1 MTDIN
6 HDNTVYPSSSFSG
19 SPYLYGQVYT
29 PSPDTRLTQIK
40 DLAVPQLVRRTNGRY
55 TIRFRFKGAT
65 SPFLSVSTRSTDR
78 RTATMRQR
86 ELAAT
91 AKAFMLDRQEVS
103 LQELT
108 THLKS
113 MAEQF
118 LTDETNDYWN
128 GLEVATLVDEKS
140 NLKELAATQAL
151 SLDQQKGIRLALEV
165 LTAAQ
170 QRVDTGD
177 TSGLIKLT
185 DGGGD
190 DNNHTDES
198 TIGDST
204 AILNNEQGDR
214 PAVFTQVTAPCSHSE
229 RPAVES
235 QPEVIHFRPL
245 ESSRLDVN
253 LTSRRFK
260 SLILQPS
267 VVFQELVTSLLAEK
281 VQILKS
287 SSYKDLSSSLNTVSR
302 FLPED
307 MDLMSRSGWLA
318 VRDAMLASEVRPST
332 INKLLTKAKMCLDY
346 GLMNGQLEGR
356 NPIERMKLTKD
367 IDSKR
372 RAFTDEELERLL
384 VRVEAEYQFTR
395 HTAHTTSEARRWA
408 SLVSVIT
415 GARAAEVCHLTKRDI
430 VTLDNGLVCID
441 INEDGEGKSVK
452 NKHSVRLV
460 PLTDGAY
467 GFDLASFL
475 EWVYM
480 QPEDEGPLFGMT
492 PSAYS
497 SWFNSR
503 VITEALPDAEN
514 VSLHSLRHWLA
525 TRMKERGVN
534 LVDAQGILG
543 HSSQSI
549 TYDLYGKGHAV
560 GRLAEVLKTAL
571 L

>member
-6 HDNTVYPSSSFSG
+6 HDNTVCPSSSFSG
-19 SPYLYGQVYT
+19 SPYLYQQVCT
-29 PSPDTRLTQIK
+29 SSPDTRLTQIK
-40 DLAVPQLVRRTNGRY
+40 DLAVPQLVRRANGRY
-55 TIRFRFKGAT
+55 TIRFRLKGQT
-65 SPFLSVSTRSTDR
+65 IPFLSVSTRSTDR
-78 RTATMRQR
+78 RVATMRQR

-91 AKAFMLDRQEVS
+91 AKSFMLDRPDVS

-108 THLKS
+108 DHLRS

-118 LTDETNDYWN
+118 LTDASDDYWN

-177 TSGLIKLT
+177 ASGLIKLI
-185 DGGGD
+185 D
-190 DNNHTDES
+190 DNNHTDYS

-204 AILNNEQGDR
+204 SILKNEQGVS
-214 PAVFTQVTAPCSHSE
+214 PEVFTQE
-229 RPAVES
+229 R
-235 QPEVIHFRPL
+235 QPEVAICSF
-245 ESSRLDVN
+245 SS
-253 LTSRRFK
+253 
-260 SLILQPS
+260 
-267 VVFQELVTSLLAEK
+267 LVSSLLAEK
-281 VQILKS
+281 VQTLKS

-307 MDLMSRSGWLA
+307 MDLMSRSEWLA
-318 VRDAMLASEVRPST
+318 VRDSMLAAEVRPST

-408 SLVSVIT
+408 SLVSVVT
-415 GARAAEVCHLTKRDI
+415 GARSAEVCHLTKRDI

-441 INEDGEGKSVK
+441 INEDGDGKSVK

-467 GFDLASFL
+467 GFDLTSFL
-475 EWVYM
+475 SWVDA
-480 QPEDEGPLFGMT
+480 QPDDGPLFGMT

-497 SWFNSR
+497 NWFNSR
-503 VITEALPDAEN
+503 VLTEALGDADN

-560 GRLAEVLKTAL
+560 QRLADAL
-571 L
+571 AVTFG

>member
-19 SPYLYGQVYT
+19 SPYLYQQVYT
-29 PSPDTRLTQIK
+29 PSPDTRLTQINLLGVAK
-40 DLAVPQLVRRTNGRY
+40 PQLVRRANGRY
-55 TIRFRFKGAT
+55 TIRFRLKGQT
-65 SPFLSVSTRSTDR
+65 IPFLSVSTRSTDR
-78 RTATMRQR
+78 RVATMRQR

-91 AKAFMLDRQEVS
+91 AKSFMLDRPDVS

-108 THLKS
+108 DHLRS

-118 LTDETNDYWN
+118 LTDASDDYWN

-177 TSGLIKLT
+177 ASGLIDIVMNNPT
-185 DGGGD
+185 DY
-190 DNNHTDES
+190 S
-198 TIGDST
+198 TICDSM
-204 AILNNEQGDR
+204 AILSNEQGVS
-214 PAVFTQVTAPCSHSE
+214 PEVFTQE
-229 RPAVES
+229 R
-235 QPEVIHFRPL
+235 QPEVAICSF
-245 ESSRLDVN
+245 S
-253 LTSRRFK
+253 
-260 SLILQPS
+260 
-267 VVFQELVTSLLAEK
+267 ELVSSLLAEK
-281 VQILKS
+281 VQTLKS

-307 MDLMSRSGWLA
+307 MDLMSRSEWLA

-384 VRVEAEYQFTR
+384 VRVESEYQFTR

-408 SLVSVIT
+408 SLVSVVT
-415 GARAAEVCHLTKRDI
+415 GARSAEVCHLTKRDI

-441 INEDGEGKSVK
+441 INEDGDGKSVK

-475 EWVYM
+475 SWVDT
-480 QPEDEGPLFGMT
+480 QPDEGPLFGMT

-503 VITEALPDAEN
+503 VMTEALGDAEN

>member
-6 HDNTVYPSSSFSG
+6 HDNTVCPSSSFSG
-19 SPYLYGQVYT
+19 SPYLYQQVYT
-29 PSPDTRLTQIK
+29 SSPDTRLTQINLLSVAK
-40 DLAVPQLVRRTNGRY
+40 PQLVRRANGRY
-55 TIRFRFKGAT
+55 TIRFRLKGQT
-65 SPFLSVSTRSTDR
+65 TPFLSVSTRSTDR
-78 RTATMRQR
+78 RVATMRQR

-91 AKAFMLDRQEVS
+91 AKAFMLDRPEVS

-108 THLKS
+108 EHLRS

-118 LTDETNDYWN
+118 LTDASDDYWN

-151 SLDQQKGIRLALEV
+151 SLEQQKGIRLALEV

-177 TSGLIKLT
+177 TSGLIKLI
-185 DGGGD
+185 D
-190 DNNHTDES
+190 DNNHTDYS
-198 TIGDST
+198 TIGNST
-204 AILNNEQGDR
+204 SILKNEQGDR
-214 PAVFTQVTAPCSHSE
+214 PAVFTQE
-229 RPAVES
+229 R
-235 QPEVIHFRPL
+235 
-245 ESSRLDVN
+245 
-253 LTSRRFK
+253 
-260 SLILQPS
+260 QPS
-267 VVFQELVTSLLAEK
+267 VVFSSLVSSLLAEK
-281 VQILKS
+281 VQTLKS

-302 FLPED
+302 FMTNG

-318 VRDAMLASEVRPST
+318 VRDAMLAAEVRPST

-384 VRVEAEYQFTR
+384 VRVESEYQFTR

-408 SLVSVIT
+408 SLVSVVT
-415 GARAAEVCHLTKRDI
+415 GARSAEVCHLTKRDI
-430 VTLDNGLVCID
+430 VTLDNGLICID
-441 INEDGEGKSVK
+441 INEDGDGKSVK

-460 PLTDGAY
+460 PLTDGAC
-467 GFDLASFL
+467 GLGLKSFL
-475 EWVYM
+475 EWVDM
-480 QPEDEGPLFGMT
+480 QPDEGPLFGMT

-497 SWFNSR
+497 NWFNSR
-503 VITEALPDAEN
+503 VLTEALGDATD

-560 GRLAEVLKTAL
+560 GRLADVLKTAL

>member
-19 SPYLYGQVYT
+19 SPYLYKQVYT
-29 PSPDTRLTQIK
+29 SSPDTRLTQINLLSVAK
-40 DLAVPQLVRRTNGRY
+40 PQLVRRANGRY
-55 TIRFRFKGAT
+55 TIRFRLKGQT
-65 SPFLSVSTRSTDR
+65 TPFLSVSTRSTDR
-78 RTATMRQR
+78 RVATMRQR

-91 AKAFMLDRQEVS
+91 AKAFMLDRPEVS

-108 THLKS
+108 EHLRS

-118 LTDETNDYWN
+118 LTDASDDYWN
-128 GLEVATLVDEKS
+128 GVDVATLVDEKS

-177 TSGLIKLT
+177 TSGLIKLI
-185 DGGGD
+185 DGGVSQLTD
-190 DNNHTDES
+190 DNNHTDYS

-204 AILNNEQGDR
+204 SILKNEQGDR
-214 PAVFTQVTAPCSHSE
+214 PAVFTQEP
-229 RPAVES
+229 
-235 QPEVIHFRPL
+235 QPEVTIA
-245 ESSRLDVN
+245 D
-253 LTSRRFK
+253 
-260 SLILQPS
+260 QPAICS
-267 VVFQELVTSLLAEK
+267 FSELVSSLLAEK
-281 VQILKS
+281 VQTLKS

-307 MDLMSRSGWLA
+307 MDLMSRSEWLA

-408 SLVSVIT
+408 SLVSVVT
-415 GARAAEVCHLTKRDI
+415 GARSAEVCHLTKRDI

-441 INEDGEGKSVK
+441 INEDGDGKSVK

-460 PLTDGAY
+460 PLTDGAC
-467 GFDLASFL
+467 GLDLKSFL
-475 EWVYM
+475 EWVDM
-480 QPEDEGPLFGMT
+480 QPDEGPLFGMT

-503 VITEALPDAEN
+503 VLTEALPDAEN

-560 GRLAEVLKTAL
+560 QRLAEVLKTAL

>member
-19 SPYLYGQVYT
+19 SPYLYQQVYT
-29 PSPDTRLTQIK
+29 SSPDTRLTQINLLSVAK
-40 DLAVPQLVRRTNGRY
+40 PQLVRRANGRY
-55 TIRFRFKGAT
+55 TIRFRLKGQT
-65 SPFLSVSTRSTDR
+65 TPFLSVSTRSTDR
-78 RTATMRQR
+78 RVATMRQR

-91 AKAFMLDRQEVS
+91 AKAFMLDRPEVS

-108 THLKS
+108 EHLRS

-118 LTDETNDYWN
+118 LTDASDDYWN

-177 TSGLIKLT
+177 TSGLIKLI
-185 DGGGD
+185 D
-190 DNNHTDES
+190 DNNLTDDS

-204 AILNNEQGDR
+204 SILSNEQGVSTE
-214 PAVFTQVTAPCSHSE
+214 VFTQE
-229 RPAVES
+229 R
-235 QPEVIHFRPL
+235 QPEVAICSF
-245 ESSRLDVN
+245 S
-253 LTSRRFK
+253 
-260 SLILQPS
+260 
-267 VVFQELVTSLLAEK
+267 ELVSSLLAEK
-281 VQILKS
+281 VQTLKS

-318 VRDAMLASEVRPST
+318 VRDSMLASEVRPST

-372 RAFTDEELERLL
+372 RALTDEELERLL
-384 VRVEAEYQFTR
+384 VRVESEYQFTR

-408 SLVSVIT
+408 SLVSVVT
-415 GARAAEVCHLTKRDI
+415 GARSAEVCHLTKRDI

-441 INEDGEGKSVK
+441 INEDGDGKSVK

-460 PLTDGAY
+460 PLTDGAC
-467 GFDLASFL
+467 GLDLKSFL
-475 EWVYM
+475 EWVDM
-480 QPEDEGPLFGMT
+480 QPDEGPLFGMT

-503 VITEALPDAEN
+503 VLTEALPDAEN

>member
-1 MTDIN
+1 
-6 HDNTVYPSSSFSG
+6 
-19 SPYLYGQVYT
+19 
-29 PSPDTRLTQIK
+29 
-40 DLAVPQLVRRTNGRY
+40 
-55 TIRFRFKGAT
+55 
-65 SPFLSVSTRSTDR
+65 
-78 RTATMRQR
+78 MRQR

-91 AKAFMLDRQEVS
+91 AKAFMLDRPEVS

-108 THLKS
+108 DHLRS

-118 LTDETNDYWN
+118 LTDASDDYWN

-177 TSGLIKLT
+177 TSGLIDIVMNNPT
-185 DGGGD
+185 DY
-190 DNNHTDES
+190 S
-198 TIGDST
+198 TICDSM
-204 AILNNEQGDR
+204 AILSNEQGVS
-214 PAVFTQVTAPCSHSE
+214 PEVFTQE
-229 RPAVES
+229 R
-235 QPEVIHFRPL
+235 QPEVAICSF
-245 ESSRLDVN
+245 S
-253 LTSRRFK
+253 
-260 SLILQPS
+260 
-267 VVFQELVTSLLAEK
+267 ELVSSLLAEK
-281 VQILKS
+281 VQTLKS

-307 MDLMSRSGWLA
+307 MDLMSRSEWLA

-384 VRVEAEYQFTR
+384 VRVEAEYQFIR

-408 SLVSVIT
+408 TLVSVVT
-415 GARAAEVCHLTKRDI
+415 GARSAEVCHLTKRDI

-441 INEDGEGKSVK
+441 INEDGDGKSVK

-467 GFDLASFL
+467 GFDLTSFL
-475 EWVYM
+475 SWVDA
-480 QPEDEGPLFGMT
+480 QPDDGPLFGMT

-497 SWFNSR
+497 NWFNSR
-503 VITEALPDAEN
+503 VLTEALPDADN

-560 GRLAEVLKTAL
+560 GRLADAL
-571 L
+571 AVALSTP

>member
-1 MTDIN
+1 
-6 HDNTVYPSSSFSG
+6 
-19 SPYLYGQVYT
+19 
-29 PSPDTRLTQIK
+29 
-40 DLAVPQLVRRTNGRY
+40 
-55 TIRFRFKGAT
+55 
-65 SPFLSVSTRSTDR
+65 
-78 RTATMRQR
+78 MRQR

-91 AKAFMLDRQEVS
+91 AKAFMLDRPEVS

-108 THLKS
+108 DHLRS

-118 LTDETNDYWN
+118 LTDASDDYWN

-177 TSGLIKLT
+177 TSGLIDIVMNNPT
-185 DGGGD
+185 DY
-190 DNNHTDES
+190 S
-198 TIGDST
+198 TICDSM
-204 AILNNEQGDR
+204 AILSNEQGVS
-214 PAVFTQVTAPCSHSE
+214 PEVFTRE
-229 RPAVES
+229 R
-235 QPEVIHFRPL
+235 
-245 ESSRLDVN
+245 
-253 LTSRRFK
+253 
-260 SLILQPS
+260 QPS
-267 VVFQELVTSLLAEK
+267 VVFSSLVSSLLAEK
-281 VQILKS
+281 VQTLKS

-318 VRDAMLASEVRPST
+318 VRDAMLAAEVRPST

-367 IDSKR
+367 TDSKR

-408 SLVSVIT
+408 SLVSVVT
-415 GARAAEVCHLTKRDI
+415 GARSAEVCHLTKRDV

-441 INEDGEGKSVK
+441 INEDGDGKSVK

-460 PLTDGAY
+460 PLTDGVH
-467 GFDLASFL
+467 GFDLKSFL
-475 EWVYM
+475 EWVDM
-480 QPEDEGPLFGMT
+480 QPDEGPLFGMT

-503 VITEALPDAEN
+503 VLTEALPDAEN

-560 GRLAEVLKTAL
+560 GRLADVLKTTL

>member
-29 PSPDTRLTQIK
+29 PSPDTRLTQINLLGVAK
-40 DLAVPQLVRRTNGRY
+40 PQLVRRANGRY
-55 TIRFRFKGAT
+55 TILFRLKGQT
-65 SPFLSVSTRSTDR
+65 TPFLSVSTRSTDR
-78 RTATMRQR
+78 RVATMRQR

-91 AKAFMLDRQEVS
+91 AKAFMLDRPEVS

-108 THLKS
+108 EHLRS

-118 LTDETNDYWN
+118 LTDASDDYWN

-177 TSGLIKLT
+177 TSSLIKLI
-185 DGGGD
+185 D
-190 DNNHTDES
+190 DNNSRDSGTSNHTDYS
-198 TIGDST
+198 TISDST
-204 AILNNEQGDR
+204 SILKNEQGDR
-214 PAVFTQVTAPCSHSE
+214 PAVLTQE
-229 RPAVES
+229 R
-235 QPEVIHFRPL
+235 
-245 ESSRLDVN
+245 
-253 LTSRRFK
+253 
-260 SLILQPS
+260 QPS
-267 VVFQELVTSLLAEK
+267 VVFSSLVSSLLAEK
-281 VQILKS
+281 VQTLKS

-302 FLPED
+302 FLTTG
-307 MDLMSRSGWLA
+307 MDLMSRSEWLA
-318 VRDAMLASEVRPST
+318 VRDAMLAAEVRPST

-384 VRVEAEYQFTR
+384 VRVESEYQFTR

-408 SLVSVIT
+408 SLVSVVT
-415 GARAAEVCHLTKRDI
+415 GARSAEVCHLTKRDV

-441 INEDGEGKSVK
+441 INEDGDGKSVK

-467 GFDLASFL
+467 GFDLTSFL
-475 EWVYM
+475 SWVDT
-480 QPEDEGPLFGMT
+480 QPTDGPLFGMT

-503 VITEALPDAEN
+503 VLTEALPDAEN
-514 VSLHSLRHWLA
+514 VSLHSLRHWMA

-560 GRLAEVLKTAL
+560 QRLAEVLKTAL

>member
-19 SPYLYGQVYT
+19 SPYLYKQVYT
-29 PSPDTRLTQIK
+29 SSPDTRLTQIK
-40 DLAVPQLVRRTNGRY
+40 VSCSLLAKPQLVRRANGRY
-55 TIRFRFKGAT
+55 TIRFRLKGQT
-65 SPFLSVSTRSTDR
+65 IPFISVSTRSTDR
-78 RTATMRQR
+78 RVATMRQR

-91 AKAFMLDRQEVS
+91 AKAFMLDRPEVS

-108 THLKS
+108 EHLRS

-118 LTDETNDYWN
+118 LTDASDDYWN

-140 NLKELAATQAL
+140 NLKEIAATQAL

-177 TSGLIKLT
+177 TSGLIRLI
-185 DGGGD
+185 D
-190 DNNHTDES
+190 DNNHTDYS
-198 TIGDST
+198 TIGDSVS
-204 AILNNEQGDR
+204 ILENEQGGRLGESTESR
-214 PAVFTQVTAPCSHSE
+214 PAIGLVCSFSDLM
-229 RPAVES
+229 S
-235 QPEVIHFRPL
+235 
-245 ESSRLDVN
+245 
-253 LTSRRFK
+253 
-260 SLILQPS
+260 
-267 VVFQELVTSLLAEK
+267 SLLAEK
-281 VQILKS
+281 VQTLKP
-287 SSYKDLSSSLNTVSR
+287 SSYKDLVSSLNTVSR
-302 FLPED
+302 FLTPD
-307 MDLMSRSGWLA
+307 MDMISRSEWLA
-318 VRDAMLASEVRPST
+318 VRESMLSAGVRPST

-367 IDSKR
+367 VDSKR
-372 RAFTDEELERLL
+372 RAFTDDELGRLL
-384 VRVEAEYQFTR
+384 DRVEDEYQFTR

-408 SLVSVIT
+408 TLVSVVT
-415 GARAAEVCHLTKRDI
+415 GARSAEVCHLTKRDI
-430 VTLDNGLVCID
+430 ITIGDMVCID
-441 INEDGEGKSVK
+441 INENGDGKSVK

-467 GFDLASFL
+467 RFDLKSFL
-475 EWVYM
+475 SWVNT
-480 QPEDEGPLFGMT
+480 QPDDNSPLFGMT

-503 VITEALPDAEN
+503 VVTEALGDTEN
-514 VSLHSLRHWLA
+514 VSLHSLRHWVA

-560 GRLAEVLKTAL
+560 GRLAAGLRTAL

>member
-1 MTDIN
+1 
-6 HDNTVYPSSSFSG
+6 
-19 SPYLYGQVYT
+19 
-29 PSPDTRLTQIK
+29 
-40 DLAVPQLVRRTNGRY
+40 
-55 TIRFRFKGAT
+55 
-65 SPFLSVSTRSTDR
+65 
-78 RTATMRQR
+78 MRQR

-91 AKAFMLDRQEVS
+91 AKTFMLDRPEVS

-108 THLKS
+108 AHLRS

-118 LTDETNDYWN
+118 LTDASDDYWN

-177 TSGLIKLT
+177 TSGLIKLI
-185 DGGGD
+185 DGGVSQLTD
-190 DNNHTDES
+190 DNNPTDYS
-198 TIGDST
+198 TICDSM
-204 AILNNEQGDR
+204 AILSNEQGVS
-214 PAVFTQVTAPCSHSE
+214 PEVFTQE
-229 RPAVES
+229 R
-235 QPEVIHFRPL
+235 QPEVAICSF
-245 ESSRLDVN
+245 S
-253 LTSRRFK
+253 
-260 SLILQPS
+260 
-267 VVFQELVTSLLAEK
+267 ELVSSLLAEK
-281 VQILKS
+281 VQTLKS

-302 FLPED
+302 FLPEN

-318 VRDAMLASEVRPST
+318 VRDAMLAAEVRPST

-346 GLMNGQLEGR
+346 ALMNGHLEGR
-356 NPIERMKLTKD
+356 NPIERMKLVKD
-367 IDSKR
+367 VDSKR
-372 RAFTDEELERLL
+372 RAFTDDELEGLL
-384 VRVEAEYQFTR
+384 GRVEAEYQFTR

-467 GFDLASFL
+467 GFDLKSFL

-480 QPEDEGPLFGMT
+480 QPDEGPLFGMT

-503 VITEALPDAEN
+503 VLTEALPDAEN

-549 TYDLYGKGHAV
+549 TYDLYGKGHAEPP
-560 GRLAEVLKTAL
+560 RKS
-571 L
+571 

>member
-1 MTDIN
+1 
-6 HDNTVYPSSSFSG
+6 
-19 SPYLYGQVYT
+19 
-29 PSPDTRLTQIK
+29 
-40 DLAVPQLVRRTNGRY
+40 
-55 TIRFRFKGAT
+55 
-65 SPFLSVSTRSTDR
+65 
-78 RTATMRQR
+78 MRQR

-91 AKAFMLDRQEVS
+91 AKAFMLDKPEVT

-108 THLKS
+108 AHLRS

-118 LTDETNDYWN
+118 LTDASDDYWN

-177 TSGLIKLT
+177 TSSLIKLI
-185 DGGGD
+185 DGGTDD
-190 DNNHTDES
+190 DNNLTDDS

-204 AILNNEQGDR
+204 SILNNEQGDR

-229 RPAVES
+229 RQS
-235 QPEVIHFRPL
+235 
-245 ESSRLDVN
+245 
-253 LTSRRFK
+253 
-260 SLILQPS
+260 S
-267 VVFQELVTSLLAEK
+267 VVFSSLVSSLLAEK
-281 VQILKS
+281 VQTLKT

-318 VRDAMLASEVRPST
+318 VRDSMLASEVRPST

-372 RAFTDEELERLL
+372 RAFTGEELERLL
-384 VRVEAEYQFTR
+384 VRVESEYQFTR

-408 SLVSVIT
+408 SLVSVVT
-415 GARAAEVCHLTKRDI
+415 GARSAEVCHLTKRDI

-441 INEDGEGKSVK
+441 INEDGDGKSVK

-467 GFDLASFL
+467 GFDLTSFL
-475 EWVYM
+475 SWVDM
-480 QPEDEGPLFGMT
+480 QPDEGPLFGMT

-503 VITEALPDAEN
+503 VLTEALPDAEN
-514 VSLHSLRHWLA
+514 VSLHSMRHWLA

>member
-19 SPYLYGQVYT
+19 SPYLYQQVYT
-29 PSPDTRLTQIK
+29 SSPDTRLTQINL
-40 DLAVPQLVRRTNGRY
+40 LATPQLVRRANGRY
-55 TIRFRFKGAT
+55 TIRFRLKGQT
-65 SPFLSVSTRSTDR
+65 IPFLSVSTRSTDR
-78 RTATMRQR
+78 RVAKMRQR

-91 AKAFMLDRQEVS
+91 AKAFMLDRPEVS

-108 THLKS
+108 DHLRS

-118 LTDETNDYWN
+118 LTDASDDYWN

-177 TSGLIKLT
+177 TSGLIDIVMNNPT
-185 DGGGD
+185 DY
-190 DNNHTDES
+190 S
-198 TIGDST
+198 TICDSM
-204 AILNNEQGDR
+204 AILSNEQGVS
-214 PAVFTQVTAPCSHSE
+214 PEVFTQE
-229 RPAVES
+229 R
-235 QPEVIHFRPL
+235 QPEVAICSF
-245 ESSRLDVN
+245 S
-253 LTSRRFK
+253 
-260 SLILQPS
+260 
-267 VVFQELVTSLLAEK
+267 ELVSSLLAEK
-281 VQILKS
+281 VQTLKS

-307 MDLMSRSGWLA
+307 MDLMSRSEWLA

-408 SLVSVIT
+408 TLVSVVT
-415 GARAAEVCHLTKRDI
+415 GARSAEVCHLTKRDI

-441 INEDGEGKSVK
+441 INEDGDGKSVK

-467 GFDLASFL
+467 GFDLTSFL
-475 EWVYM
+475 SWVDA
-480 QPEDEGPLFGMT
+480 QPDDGPLFGMT

-497 SWFNSR
+497 NWFNSR
-503 VITEALPDAEN
+503 VLTEALPDADN

-560 GRLAEVLKTAL
+560 GRLADAL
-571 L
+571 AVALSTP

>member
-6 HDNTVYPSSSFSG
+6 HDNTVYASSSFSG
-19 SPYLYGQVYT
+19 SPYLYQQVYT
-29 PSPDTRLTQIK
+29 SSPDTRLTQIK
-40 DLAVPQLVRRTNGRY
+40 DLAVPHLLARLATPQIVRRANGRY
-55 TIRFRFKGAT
+55 TIRFRLKGQT
-65 SPFLSVSTRSTDR
+65 TPFLSVSTRSTDR
-78 RTATMRQR
+78 RVATMRQR

-91 AKAFMLDRQEVS
+91 AKAFMLDRPEVS

-108 THLKS
+108 EHLRS

-118 LTDETNDYWN
+118 LTDASDDYWN

-177 TSGLIKLT
+177 TSGLIKLI
-185 DGGGD
+185 D
-190 DNNHTDES
+190 DNNLTDDS

-204 AILNNEQGDR
+204 SILRNEQGVS
-214 PAVFTQVTAPCSHSE
+214 PQVFTRE
-229 RPAVES
+229 R
-235 QPEVIHFRPL
+235 
-245 ESSRLDVN
+245 
-253 LTSRRFK
+253 
-260 SLILQPS
+260 QPS
-267 VVFQELVTSLLAEK
+267 VVFSSLVSSLLAEK
-281 VQILKS
+281 VQTLKT

-318 VRDAMLASEVRPST
+318 VRDSMLAAEVRPST

-346 GLMNGQLEGR
+346 GLMNGHLEGR

-367 IDSKR
+367 VDSKR

-384 VRVEAEYQFTR
+384 VRVESEYQFTR

-408 SLVSVIT
+408 SLVSVVT
-415 GARAAEVCHLTKRDI
+415 GARSAEVCHLTKRDI

-441 INEDGEGKSVK
+441 INEDGDGKSVK

-460 PLTDGAY
+460 PLTDGVH

-475 EWVYM
+475 SWVDT
-480 QPEDEGPLFGMT
+480 QPDEGPLFGMT

-497 SWFNSR
+497 NWFNSR
-503 VITEALPDAEN
+503 VLTEALGDATD

-549 TYDLYGKGHAV
+549 TYDLYGRGHAV
-560 GRLAEVLKTAL
+560 KRLADALKVAL

>member
-19 SPYLYGQVYT
+19 SPYLYQQVYT
-29 PSPDTRLTQIK
+29 SSPDTRLTQINLLSVAK
-40 DLAVPQLVRRTNGRY
+40 PQLVRRANGRY
-55 TIRFRFKGAT
+55 TIRFRLKGQT
-65 SPFLSVSTRSTDR
+65 TPFLSVSTRSTDR
-78 RTATMRQR
+78 RVATMRQR

-91 AKAFMLDRQEVS
+91 AKAFMLDRPEVS

-108 THLKS
+108 EHLRS

-118 LTDETNDYWN
+118 LTDASDDYWN

-177 TSGLIKLT
+177 TSGLIKLI
-185 DGGGD
+185 D
-190 DNNHTDES
+190 DNNLTDDS

-204 AILNNEQGDR
+204 SILNNEQGDR
-214 PAVFTQVTAPCSHSE
+214 PAVFTQE
-229 RPAVES
+229 RQS
-235 QPEVIHFRPL
+235 
-245 ESSRLDVN
+245 
-253 LTSRRFK
+253 
-260 SLILQPS
+260 S
-267 VVFQELVTSLLAEK
+267 VVFSSLVSSLLAEK
-281 VQILKS
+281 VQTLKS

-307 MDLMSRSGWLA
+307 MDLMSRSEWLA
-318 VRDAMLASEVRPST
+318 VRDSMLAAEVRPST

-356 NPIERMKLTKD
+356 NPIERMKLVKD

-384 VRVEAEYQFTR
+384 GRVEAEYQFTR

-408 SLVSVIT
+408 SLVSVVT
-415 GARAAEVCHLTKRDI
+415 GARSAEVCHLTKRDI

-441 INEDGEGKSVK
+441 INEDGDGKSVK

-467 GFDLASFL
+467 GFDLKSFL
-475 EWVYM
+475 EWVDT
-480 QPEDEGPLFGMT
+480 QPDDGGPLFGMT

-503 VITEALPDAEN
+503 VLTEALGDSQD

-560 GRLAEVLKTAL
+560 GRLADVLKTAL

>member
-1 MTDIN
+1 
-6 HDNTVYPSSSFSG
+6 
-19 SPYLYGQVYT
+19 
-29 PSPDTRLTQIK
+29 
-40 DLAVPQLVRRTNGRY
+40 
-55 TIRFRFKGAT
+55 
-65 SPFLSVSTRSTDR
+65 
-78 RTATMRQR
+78 MRQR

-91 AKAFMLDRQEVS
+91 AKAFMLDRPEVS

-108 THLKS
+108 AHLRS

-118 LTDETNDYWN
+118 LTDASDDYWN

-177 TSGLIKLT
+177 TSGLIKLI
-185 DGGGD
+185 DGGVSQLTD
-190 DNNHTDES
+190 DNNPTDYS
-198 TIGDST
+198 TICDSM
-204 AILNNEQGDR
+204 AILSNEQGVS
-214 PAVFTQVTAPCSHSE
+214 PEVFTQE
-229 RPAVES
+229 R
-235 QPEVIHFRPL
+235 QPEVAICSF
-245 ESSRLDVN
+245 S
-253 LTSRRFK
+253 
-260 SLILQPS
+260 
-267 VVFQELVTSLLAEK
+267 ELVSSLLAEK
-281 VQILKS
+281 VQTLKS

-302 FLPED
+302 FLPEN
-307 MDLMSRSGWLA
+307 MDLMSRSEWLA

-408 SLVSVIT
+408 SLVSVVT
-415 GARAAEVCHLTKRDI
+415 GARSAEVCHLTKRDI

-467 GFDLASFL
+467 GFDLKSFL

-480 QPEDEGPLFGMT
+480 QPDEGPLFGMT

-503 VITEALPDAEN
+503 VLTEALPDAEN

-560 GRLAEVLKTAL
+560 GRLADVLKTAL

>member
-29 PSPDTRLTQIK
+29 PSPDTRLTQINLLGVAK
-40 DLAVPQLVRRTNGRY
+40 PQLVRRANGRY
-55 TIRFRFKGAT
+55 TIRFRLKGQT
-65 SPFLSVSTRSTDR
+65 TPFLSVSTRSTDR
-78 RTATMRQR
+78 RVATMRQR

-91 AKAFMLDRQEVS
+91 AKAFMLDRPEVS

-108 THLKS
+108 EHLRS

-118 LTDETNDYWN
+118 LTDASDDYWN

-140 NLKELAATQAL
+140 NLRELAATQAL

-177 TSGLIKLT
+177 TSGLIKLI
-185 DGGGD
+185 D
-190 DNNHTDES
+190 DNNHTDYS

-204 AILNNEQGDR
+204 SILKNEQGDR
-214 PAVFTQVTAPCSHSE
+214 PVVFTQE
-229 RPAVES
+229 R
-235 QPEVIHFRPL
+235 QPEVTICSF
-245 ESSRLDVN
+245 S
-253 LTSRRFK
+253 
-260 SLILQPS
+260 
-267 VVFQELVTSLLAEK
+267 ELVSSLLAEK
-281 VQILKS
+281 VQTLKS

-307 MDLMSRSGWLA
+307 MDLMSRSEWLA

-367 IDSKR
+367 VDSKR

-408 SLVSVIT
+408 TLVSVVT
-415 GARAAEVCHLTKRDI
+415 GARSAEVCHLIKRDI
-430 VTLDNGLVCID
+430 VTIDKMVCID
-441 INEDGEGKSVK
+441 INEDGDGKSVK

-467 GFDLASFL
+467 GFDLTSFL
-475 EWVYM
+475 SWVDA
-480 QPEDEGPLFGMT
+480 QPDDGPLFGMT

-503 VITEALPDAEN
+503 VLTEALPDADN

-560 GRLAEVLKTAL
+560 GRLADAL
-571 L
+571 NLALVGM

>member
-1 MTDIN
+1 
-6 HDNTVYPSSSFSG
+6 
-19 SPYLYGQVYT
+19 
-29 PSPDTRLTQIK
+29 
-40 DLAVPQLVRRTNGRY
+40 
-55 TIRFRFKGAT
+55 
-65 SPFLSVSTRSTDR
+65 
-78 RTATMRQR
+78 MRQR

-91 AKAFMLDRQEVS
+91 AKAFMLDRPEVT

-108 THLKS
+108 AHLRS

-118 LTDETNDYWN
+118 LTDASDDYWN

-140 NLKELAATQAL
+140 NLRELAATQAL

-177 TSGLIKLT
+177 TSGLIKLI
-185 DGGGD
+185 DGGVSQLTD
-190 DNNHTDES
+190 DNNLTDDS

-204 AILNNEQGDR
+204 SILRNEQGDR
-214 PAVFTQVTAPCSHSE
+214 PVVFTQE
-229 RPAVES
+229 R
-235 QPEVIHFRPL
+235 QPEVTICSF
-245 ESSRLDVN
+245 S
-253 LTSRRFK
+253 
-260 SLILQPS
+260 
-267 VVFQELVTSLLAEK
+267 ELVSSLLAEK
-281 VQILKS
+281 VQTLKS

-307 MDLMSRSGWLA
+307 MDLMSRSEWLA

-367 IDSKR
+367 VDSKR
-372 RAFTDEELERLL
+372 RAFTDEEMERLL
-384 VRVEAEYQFTR
+384 VRVESEYQFTR

-408 SLVSVIT
+408 SLVSVVT
-415 GARAAEVCHLTKRDI
+415 GARSAEVCHLTKRDI

-441 INEDGEGKSVK
+441 INEDGDGKSVK

-460 PLTDGAY
+460 PLTDGAC
-467 GFDLASFL
+467 GLDLKSFL
-475 EWVYM
+475 EWVDM
-480 QPEDEGPLFGMT
+480 QPDEGPLFGMT

-503 VITEALPDAEN
+503 VLTEALGDATD

-525 TRMKERGVN
+525 TRMKERGAN

>member
-19 SPYLYGQVYT
+19 SPYLYQQVYT
-29 PSPDTRLTQIK
+29 SSPDTRLTQTTPCSHSQINLLSVAK
-40 DLAVPQLVRRTNGRY
+40 PQLVRRANGRY
-55 TIRFRFKGAT
+55 TIRFRLKGQT
-65 SPFLSVSTRSTDR
+65 IPFLSVSTRSTDR
-78 RTATMRQR
+78 RVATMRQR

-91 AKAFMLDRQEVS
+91 AKAFMLDRPEVS

-108 THLKS
+108 EHLRS

-118 LTDETNDYWN
+118 LTDASDDYWN
-128 GLEVATLVDEKS
+128 GLDVATLVDEKS

-177 TSGLIKLT
+177 TSGLIDIVMNNSRDSGTSNLT
-185 DGGGD
+185 DD
-190 DNNHTDES
+190 S
-198 TIGDST
+198 TIGDSM
-204 AILNNEQGDR
+204 AILSNEQGVSTE
-214 PAVFTQVTAPCSHSE
+214 VFTQE
-229 RPAVES
+229 RQS
-235 QPEVIHFRPL
+235 
-245 ESSRLDVN
+245 
-253 LTSRRFK
+253 
-260 SLILQPS
+260 S
-267 VVFQELVTSLLAEK
+267 VVFSSLVSSLLAEK
-281 VQILKS
+281 VQTLKS

-307 MDLMSRSGWLA
+307 MDLMSRSEWLA
-318 VRDAMLASEVRPST
+318 VRDSMLAAEVRPST

-372 RAFTDEELERLL
+372 RAFTDEEMERLL
-384 VRVEAEYQFTR
+384 GRVEAEYQFTR

-408 SLVSVIT
+408 SLVSVVT
-415 GARAAEVCHLTKRDI
+415 GARSAEVCHLTKRDV

-441 INEDGEGKSVK
+441 INEDGDGKSVK

-460 PLTDGAY
+460 PLTDGAC
-467 GFDLASFL
+467 GLDLKSFL
-475 EWVYM
+475 EWVDM
-480 QPEDEGPLFGMT
+480 QPDEGPLFGMT

-503 VITEALPDAEN
+503 VLTEALPDAEN

-560 GRLAEVLKTAL
+560 GRLAEVLKSAL

>member
-19 SPYLYGQVYT
+19 SPYLYQQVYT
-29 PSPDTRLTQIK
+29 SSPDTRLTQIK
-40 DLAVPQLVRRTNGRY
+40 DLAVPQLVRRANGRY
-55 TIRFRFKGAT
+55 TIRFRLKGQT
-65 SPFLSVSTRSTDR
+65 TPFLSVSTRSTDR
-78 RTATMRQR
+78 RVATMRQR

-91 AKAFMLDRQEVS
+91 AKAFMLDRPEVS

-108 THLKS
+108 EHLRS

-118 LTDETNDYWN
+118 LTDASDDYWN

-177 TSGLIKLT
+177 TSGLIKLI
-185 DGGGD
+185 D
-190 DNNHTDES
+190 DNNHTDYS

-204 AILNNEQGDR
+204 SILKNEQGDR
-214 PAVFTQVTAPCSHSE
+214 PVVFTQE
-229 RPAVES
+229 R
-235 QPEVIHFRPL
+235 QPEVTICSF
-245 ESSRLDVN
+245 S
-253 LTSRRFK
+253 
-260 SLILQPS
+260 
-267 VVFQELVTSLLAEK
+267 ELVSSLLAEK
-281 VQILKS
+281 VQTLKS

-307 MDLMSRSGWLA
+307 MDLMSRSEWLA

-367 IDSKR
+367 VDSKR
-372 RAFTDEELERLL
+372 RAFTDEEMERLL
-384 VRVEAEYQFTR
+384 VRVESEYQFTR

-408 SLVSVIT
+408 SLVSVVT
-415 GARAAEVCHLTKRDI
+415 GARSAEVCHLTKRDI

-441 INEDGEGKSVK
+441 INEDGDGKSVK

-460 PLTDGAY
+460 PLTDGAC
-467 GFDLASFL
+467 GLDLKSFL
-475 EWVYM
+475 EWVDM
-480 QPEDEGPLFGMT
+480 QPDEGPLFGMT

-503 VITEALPDAEN
+503 VLTEALGDATD

-525 TRMKERGVN
+525 TRMKERGAN

-571 L
+571 LK

>member
-6 HDNTVYPSSSFSG
+6 YDNTVYPSSSFSG

-29 PSPDTRLTQIK
+29 SSPDTRLTQIK
-40 DLAVPQLVRRTNGRY
+40 DLAVPQLVRRANGRY
-55 TIRFRFKGAT
+55 TIRFRLKGQT
-65 SPFLSVSTRSTDR
+65 IPFLSVSTRSTDR
-78 RTATMRQR
+78 RVATMRQR

-91 AKAFMLDRQEVS
+91 AKSFMLDRPDVS

-108 THLKS
+108 DHLRS

-118 LTDETNDYWN
+118 LTDASDDYWN

-151 SLDQQKGIRLALEV
+151 SLNQQKGIRLALEV

-177 TSGLIKLT
+177 TSSLIDIVMNNLT
-185 DGGGD
+185 
-190 DNNHTDES
+190 NNS
-198 TIGDST
+198 TIGDSK
-204 AILNNEQGDR
+204 AILSNEQGVS
-214 PAVFTQVTAPCSHSE
+214 PEVFTQE
-229 RPAVES
+229 R
-235 QPEVIHFRPL
+235 QPEVAICSF
-245 ESSRLDVN
+245 S
-253 LTSRRFK
+253 
-260 SLILQPS
+260 
-267 VVFQELVTSLLAEK
+267 ELVSSLLAEK
-281 VQILKS
+281 VQTLKS

-307 MDLMSRSGWLA
+307 MDMMSRSEWLA
-318 VRDAMLASEVRPST
+318 VRDSMLAAEVRPST

-367 IDSKR
+367 TDSKR
-372 RAFTDEELERLL
+372 RAFTDDELDGLL

-408 SLVSVIT
+408 TLVSVVT
-415 GARAAEVCHLTKRDI
+415 GARSAEVCHLTKRDI

-441 INEDGEGKSVK
+441 INEDGDGKSVK

-460 PLTDGAY
+460 PLTDGAC
-467 GFDLASFL
+467 GFDLKSFL
-475 EWVYM
+475 EWVDT
-480 QPEDEGPLFGMT
+480 QPDDGGPLFGMT

-503 VITEALPDAEN
+503 VLTEALGDAEN

>member
-6 HDNTVYPSSSFSG
+6 HDNTVCPSSSFSG
-19 SPYLYGQVYT
+19 SPYLYQQVCT
-29 PSPDTRLTQIK
+29 SSPDTRLTQIK
-40 DLAVPQLVRRTNGRY
+40 DLAVPQLVRRANGRY
-55 TIRFRFKGAT
+55 TIRFRLKGQT
-65 SPFLSVSTRSTDR
+65 IPFLSVSTRSTDR
-78 RTATMRQR
+78 RVATMRQR

-91 AKAFMLDRQEVS
+91 AKAFMLDRPDVS
-103 LQELT
+103 LQELIE
-108 THLKS
+108 HLRS

-118 LTDETNDYWN
+118 LTDASDDYWN

-177 TSGLIKLT
+177 ASGLIKLI
-185 DGGGD
+185 D
-190 DNNHTDES
+190 DNNLTDDS
-198 TIGDST
+198 TICDSM
-204 AILNNEQGDR
+204 AILKNEQGGR
-214 PAVFTQVTAPCSHSE
+214 PAVFTQE
-229 RPAVES
+229 R
-235 QPEVIHFRPL
+235 
-245 ESSRLDVN
+245 
-253 LTSRRFK
+253 
-260 SLILQPS
+260 QPS
-267 VVFQELVTSLLAEK
+267 VVFSSLVSSLLAEK
-281 VQILKS
+281 VQTLKS

-307 MDLMSRSGWLA
+307 MALMSRSEWLA

-408 SLVSVIT
+408 SLVSVVT
-415 GARAAEVCHLTKRDI
+415 GARSAEVCHLTKRDI

-441 INEDGEGKSVK
+441 INEDGDGKSVK

-460 PLTDGAY
+460 PLTDGAC
-467 GFDLASFL
+467 GLDLKSFL
-475 EWVYM
+475 EWVDM
-480 QPEDEGPLFGMT
+480 QPDEGPLFGMT

-503 VITEALPDAEN
+503 VLTEALGDSQD

-560 GRLAEVLKTAL
+560 QRLAEVLKTAL

>member
-1 MTDIN
+1 
-6 HDNTVYPSSSFSG
+6 
-19 SPYLYGQVYT
+19 
-29 PSPDTRLTQIK
+29 
-40 DLAVPQLVRRTNGRY
+40 
-55 TIRFRFKGAT
+55 
-65 SPFLSVSTRSTDR
+65 
-78 RTATMRQR
+78 MRQR

-91 AKAFMLDRQEVS
+91 AKAFLLDRQEVS

-108 THLKS
+108 AHLKS

-128 GLEVATLVDEKS
+128 GLEVSTLVDEKA

-177 TSGLIKLT
+177 TSGLIKLID
-185 DGGGD
+185 DGVSQLT
-190 DNNHTDES
+190 DNNLTDDS
-198 TIGDST
+198 TIGNSM
-204 AILNNEQGDR
+204 AILSNEQGVSTE
-214 PAVFTQVTAPCSHSE
+214 VFTQE
-229 RPAVES
+229 R
-235 QPEVIHFRPL
+235 QPEVAICSF
-245 ESSRLDVN
+245 S
-253 LTSRRFK
+253 
-260 SLILQPS
+260 
-267 VVFQELVTSLLAEK
+267 ELVSSLLAEK
-281 VQILKS
+281 VQTLKT

-307 MDLMSRSGWLA
+307 MDLMSRSEWLA
-318 VRDAMLASEVRPST
+318 VRDSMLAAEVRPST

-367 IDSKR
+367 TDSKR
-372 RAFTDEELERLL
+372 KAFTDEELERLL
-384 VRVEAEYQFTR
+384 VRVESEYQFTR

-408 SLVSVIT
+408 SLVSVVT
-415 GARAAEVCHLTKRDI
+415 GARSAEVCHLTKRDI

-441 INEDGEGKSVK
+441 INEDGDGKSVK

-475 EWVYM
+475 EWVDT
-480 QPEDEGPLFGMT
+480 QPDEGPLFGMT

-503 VITEALPDAEN
+503 VLTEALPDAEN

>member
-19 SPYLYGQVYT
+19 SPYLYQQVCT
-29 PSPDTRLTQIK
+29 SSPDTRLTQIK
-40 DLAVPQLVRRTNGRY
+40 DLATPQLVRRTNGRY
-55 TIRFRFKGAT
+55 TIRFRLKGAT

-78 RTATMRQR
+78 RVATMRQR

-91 AKAFMLDRQEVS
+91 AKAFMLDRPDVS

-108 THLKS
+108 EHLRS

-118 LTDETNDYWN
+118 LTDASDDYWN
-128 GLEVATLVDEKS
+128 GVDVATLVDEKS

-151 SLDQQKGIRLALEV
+151 SLDQQKGIMLALEV

-177 TSGLIKLT
+177 TSGLIDIVMNNLT
-185 DGGGD
+185 
-190 DNNHTDES
+190 NNS

-204 AILNNEQGDR
+204 TILNNEQGDR
-214 PAVFTQVTAPCSHSE
+214 PAVFTQEP
-229 RPAVES
+229 
-235 QPEVIHFRPL
+235 QPEVTIA
-245 ESSRLDVN
+245 D
-253 LTSRRFK
+253 
-260 SLILQPS
+260 QPAICS
-267 VVFQELVTSLLAEK
+267 FSELVSSLLAEK
-281 VQILKS
+281 VQTLKT

-307 MDLMSRSGWLA
+307 MDLMSRSEWLA
-318 VRDAMLASEVRPST
+318 VRDSMLASEVRPST

-346 GLMNGQLEGR
+346 ALMNGQLEGR
-356 NPIERMKLTKD
+356 NPIERMKLVKD
-367 IDSKR
+367 VESKR
-372 RAFTDEELERLL
+372 RAFTDEELEKLL
-384 VRVEAEYQFTR
+384 GRVEAEYQFTR

-430 VTLDNGLVCID
+430 VTLDNGLTCID

-475 EWVYM
+475 SWVNT
-480 QPEDEGPLFGMT
+480 QPDDGGPLFGMT

-503 VITEALPDAEN
+503 VLTEALGDAEN

>member
-6 HDNTVYPSSSFSG
+6 HDNTVYASSSFSG
-19 SPYLYGQVYT
+19 SPYLYQQVYT
-29 PSPDTRLTQIK
+29 SSPDTRLTQIK
-40 DLAVPQLVRRTNGRY
+40 DLAVPHLLARLATPQIVRRANGRY
-55 TIRFRFKGAT
+55 TIRFRLKGQT
-65 SPFLSVSTRSTDR
+65 TPFLSVSTRSTDR
-78 RTATMRQR
+78 RVATMRQR

-91 AKAFMLDRQEVS
+91 AKAFMLDRPEVS

-108 THLKS
+108 EHLRS

-118 LTDETNDYWN
+118 LTDASDDYWN

-151 SLDQQKGIRLALEV
+151 SLEQQKGIRLALEV

-177 TSGLIKLT
+177 TSGLIKLID
-185 DGGGD
+185 DGVSQLTD
-190 DNNHTDES
+190 DNNHTDYS

-204 AILNNEQGDR
+204 SILKNEQGGR
-214 PAVFTQVTAPCSHSE
+214 PAVFTQE
-229 RPAVES
+229 R
-235 QPEVIHFRPL
+235 
-245 ESSRLDVN
+245 
-253 LTSRRFK
+253 
-260 SLILQPS
+260 QPS
-267 VVFQELVTSLLAEK
+267 VVFSSLVSSLLAEK
-281 VQILKS
+281 VQTLKS

-302 FLPED
+302 FLTTG
-307 MDLMSRSGWLA
+307 MDLMSRSEWLA
-318 VRDAMLASEVRPST
+318 VRDAMLAAEVRPST

-384 VRVEAEYQFTR
+384 VRVESEYQFTR

-408 SLVSVIT
+408 SLVSVVT
-415 GARAAEVCHLTKRDI
+415 GARSAEVCHLTKRDV

-441 INEDGEGKSVK
+441 INEDGDGKSVK

-460 PLTDGAY
+460 PLTDGVH
-467 GFDLASFL
+467 GFDLKSFL
-475 EWVYM
+475 EWVDM
-480 QPEDEGPLFGMT
+480 QPDEGPLFGMT

-503 VITEALPDAEN
+503 VLTEALPDAEN

>member
-1 MTDIN
+1 
-6 HDNTVYPSSSFSG
+6 
-19 SPYLYGQVYT
+19 
-29 PSPDTRLTQIK
+29 
-40 DLAVPQLVRRTNGRY
+40 
-55 TIRFRFKGAT
+55 
-65 SPFLSVSTRSTDR
+65 
-78 RTATMRQR
+78 MRQR

-91 AKAFMLDRQEVS
+91 AKAFMLDRPEVS

-108 THLKS
+108 EHLRS

-118 LTDETNDYWN
+118 LTDASDDYWN

-140 NLKELAATQAL
+140 NLKELAATQAF

-177 TSGLIKLT
+177 TSGLIKLID
-185 DGGGD
+185 DGVSQLT
-190 DNNHTDES
+190 DNNHTDYS
-198 TIGDST
+198 TIGNST
-204 AILNNEQGDR
+204 SILKNEQGVS
-214 PAVFTQVTAPCSHSE
+214 PEVFTRETSNWSSLVQ
-229 RPAVES
+229 AVLS
-235 QPEVIHFRPL
+235 
-245 ESSRLDVN
+245 
-253 LTSRRFK
+253 
-260 SLILQPS
+260 
-267 VVFQELVTSLLAEK
+267 EK
-281 VQILKS
+281 VTTLKA

-302 FLPED
+302 FIETG
-307 MDLMSRSGWLA
+307 MDLMSRSEWLA
-318 VRDAMLASEVRPST
+318 VRDSMLSADMRPST

-367 IDSKR
+367 VDSKR
-372 RAFTDEELERLL
+372 RAFTDDELNRLL
-384 VRVEAEYQFTR
+384 VRVEAEYQYTR

-408 SLVSVIT
+408 SLVSVVT
-415 GARAAEVCHLTKRDI
+415 GARSAEVCHLTKRDI

-441 INEDGEGKSVK
+441 INEDGDGKSVK

-460 PLTDGAY
+460 PLTDGAC
-467 GFDLASFL
+467 GLDLKSFL
-475 EWVYM
+475 KWVDM
-480 QPEDEGPLFGMT
+480 QPDEGPLFGMT

-497 SWFNSR
+497 NWFNSR
-503 VITEALPDAEN
+503 VLTEALGDAEN

>member
-1 MTDIN
+1 
-6 HDNTVYPSSSFSG
+6 
-19 SPYLYGQVYT
+19 
-29 PSPDTRLTQIK
+29 
-40 DLAVPQLVRRTNGRY
+40 
-55 TIRFRFKGAT
+55 
-65 SPFLSVSTRSTDR
+65 
-78 RTATMRQR
+78 MRQR

-91 AKAFMLDRQEVS
+91 AKAFLLDRQEVS

-108 THLKS
+108 AHLKS

-128 GLEVATLVDEKS
+128 GLEVATLVDEKA
-140 NLKELAATQAL
+140 NLKEIAASQAL
-151 SLDQQKGIRLALEV
+151 SIDQQRGIKLALEV

-170 QRVDTGD
+170 QRVDTGN
-177 TSGLIKLT
+177 TSGLI
-185 DGGGD
+185 GII
-190 DNNHTDES
+190 DNNSRDSGTSNHTVKS
-198 TIGDST
+198 TIDDSM
-204 AILNNEQGDR
+204 AILSNEQGDR
-214 PAVFTQVTAPCSHSE
+214 PEVFTQVTAPCSHSE
-229 RPAVES
+229 HQS
-235 QPEVIHFRPL
+235 
-245 ESSRLDVN
+245 
-253 LTSRRFK
+253 
-260 SLILQPS
+260 S
-267 VVFQELVTSLLAEK
+267 VVFSSLVSSLLAEK
-281 VQILKS
+281 VQTLKT
-287 SSYKDLSSSLNTVSR
+287 SSYKDLSSSLNTVFR
-302 FLPED
+302 FLPEN
-307 MDLMSRSGWLA
+307 MDIMSRSAWLA

-346 GLMNGQLEGR
+346 ALMNGYLEGR
-356 NPIERMKLTKD
+356 NPIERMKLVKD
-367 IDSKR
+367 VESKR

-395 HTAHTTSEARRWA
+395 HTAHTSSEARRWA
-408 SLVSVIT
+408 SLVSVVT
-415 GARAAEVCHLTKRDI
+415 GARSAEVCHLTKRDI

-467 GFDLASFL
+467 GFNLKSFL
-475 EWVYM
+475 EWVDM
-480 QPEDEGPLFGMT
+480 QPDEGPLFGMT

-503 VITEALPDAEN
+503 VITDALPDAEN
-514 VSLHSLRHWLA
+514 VSLHSLRHWSA

>member
-6 HDNTVYPSSSFSG
+6 HDNTVCPSSSFSG
-19 SPYLYGQVYT
+19 SPYLYQQVYT
-29 PSPDTRLTQIK
+29 PSPDTRLTQISLLSVAK
-40 DLAVPQLVRRTNGRY
+40 PQLVRRANGRY
-55 TIRFRFKGAT
+55 TIRFRLKGQT
-65 SPFLSVSTRSTDR
+65 TPFLSVSTRSTDR
-78 RTATMRQR
+78 RVATMRQR

-91 AKAFMLDRQEVS
+91 AKAFMLDRPEVS

-108 THLKS
+108 EHLRS

-118 LTDETNDYWN
+118 LTDASDDYWN

-177 TSGLIKLT
+177 TSGLIDIVMNNSRDSGTSNLT
-185 DGGGD
+185 DY
-190 DNNHTDES
+190 S

-204 AILNNEQGDR
+204 SILKNEQGDR
-214 PAVFTQVTAPCSHSE
+214 PVVFTQE
-229 RPAVES
+229 R
-235 QPEVIHFRPL
+235 
-245 ESSRLDVN
+245 
-253 LTSRRFK
+253 
-260 SLILQPS
+260 QPS
-267 VVFQELVTSLLAEK
+267 VVFSSLVSSLLAEK
-281 VQILKS
+281 VQTLKT

-307 MDLMSRSGWLA
+307 MALMSRSGWLA
-318 VRDAMLASEVRPST
+318 VRDSMLAAEVRPST

-346 GLMNGQLEGR
+346 ALMNGQLEGR

-408 SLVSVIT
+408 TLVSVVT
-415 GARAAEVCHLTKRDI
+415 GARSAEVCHLTKRDV

-441 INEDGEGKSVK
+441 INEDGDGKSVK

-460 PLTDGAY
+460 PLTDGVH
-467 GFDLASFL
+467 GFDLKSFL
-475 EWVYM
+475 EWVDM
-480 QPEDEGPLFGMT
+480 QPDDGPLFGMT

-503 VITEALPDAEN
+503 VLTEALPDAEN

-560 GRLAEVLKTAL
+560 GRLADVLKTAL

>member
-1 MTDIN
+1 
-6 HDNTVYPSSSFSG
+6 
-19 SPYLYGQVYT
+19 
-29 PSPDTRLTQIK
+29 
-40 DLAVPQLVRRTNGRY
+40 
-55 TIRFRFKGAT
+55 
-65 SPFLSVSTRSTDR
+65 
-78 RTATMRQR
+78 MRQR

-91 AKAFMLDRQEVS
+91 AKAFMLDRPEVS
-103 LQELT
+103 LQELKE
-108 THLKS
+108 HLRS

-118 LTDETNDYWN
+118 LTDASDDYWN

-177 TSGLIKLT
+177 ASGLIKLI
-185 DGGGD
+185 DGGVSQLTD
-190 DNNHTDES
+190 DNNLTDDS

-204 AILNNEQGDR
+204 SILNNEQGGR
-214 PAVFTQVTAPCSHSE
+214 PAVFTQE
-229 RPAVES
+229 R
-235 QPEVIHFRPL
+235 
-245 ESSRLDVN
+245 
-253 LTSRRFK
+253 
-260 SLILQPS
+260 QPS
-267 VVFQELVTSLLAEK
+267 VVFSSLVSSLLAEK
-281 VQILKS
+281 VQTLKT

-307 MDLMSRSGWLA
+307 MDLMSRSEWLA

-346 GLMNGQLEGR
+346 ALMNGQLEGR
-356 NPIERMKLTKD
+356 NPIERMKLVKD
-367 IDSKR
+367 VESKR

-384 VRVEAEYQFTR
+384 GRVEAEYQFTR
-395 HTAHTTSEARRWA
+395 HTAQTSSEARRWA

-475 EWVYM
+475 SWVDT
-480 QPEDEGPLFGMT
+480 QPDEGPLFGMT

-503 VITEALPDAEN
+503 VMTEALGDAEN

-525 TRMKERGVN
+525 TCMKERGVN

>member
-19 SPYLYGQVYT
+19 SPYRYQQVYT
-29 PSPDTRLTQIK
+29 SSPDTRLTQINLLSVAK
-40 DLAVPQLVRRTNGRY
+40 PQLVRIANGRY
-55 TIRFRFKGAT
+55 TIRFRLKGQT
-65 SPFLSVSTRSTDR
+65 TPFLSVSTRSTDR
-78 RTATMRQR
+78 RVATMRQR

-91 AKAFMLDRQEVS
+91 AKAFMLDRPEVS

-108 THLKS
+108 EHLRS

-118 LTDETNDYWN
+118 LTDASDDYWN

-177 TSGLIKLT
+177 TSGLIKLI
-185 DGGGD
+185 D
-190 DNNHTDES
+190 DNNLTDDS

-204 AILNNEQGDR
+204 SILNNEQGDR
-214 PAVFTQVTAPCSHSE
+214 PAVFTQE
-229 RPAVES
+229 RQS
-235 QPEVIHFRPL
+235 
-245 ESSRLDVN
+245 
-253 LTSRRFK
+253 
-260 SLILQPS
+260 S
-267 VVFQELVTSLLAEK
+267 VVFSSLVSSLLAEK
-281 VQILKS
+281 VQTLKT

-318 VRDAMLASEVRPST
+318 VRDSMLASEVRPST

-384 VRVEAEYQFTR
+384 VRVE
-395 HTAHTTSEARRWA
+395 S
-408 SLVSVIT
+408 
-415 GARAAEVCHLTKRDI
+415 
-430 VTLDNGLVCID
+430 
-441 INEDGEGKSVK
+441 
-452 NKHSVRLV
+452 
-460 PLTDGAY
+460 
-467 GFDLASFL
+467 
-475 EWVYM
+475 
-480 QPEDEGPLFGMT
+480 
-492 PSAYS
+492 
-497 SWFNSR
+497 
-503 VITEALPDAEN
+503 
-514 VSLHSLRHWLA
+514 
-525 TRMKERGVN
+525 
-534 LVDAQGILG
+534 
-543 HSSQSI
+543 
-549 TYDLYGKGHAV
+549 
-560 GRLAEVLKTAL
+560 
-571 L
+571 

>member
-1 MTDIN
+1 
-6 HDNTVYPSSSFSG
+6 
-19 SPYLYGQVYT
+19 
-29 PSPDTRLTQIK
+29 
-40 DLAVPQLVRRTNGRY
+40 
-55 TIRFRFKGAT
+55 
-65 SPFLSVSTRSTDR
+65 
-78 RTATMRQR
+78 MRQR
-86 ELAAT
+86 ELAVT
-91 AKAFMLDRQEVS
+91 AKAFLLDKPDVS

-108 THLKS
+108 AHLRS

-128 GLEVATLVDEKS
+128 GLEVATLVDEKA
-140 NLKELAATQAL
+140 NLKEIAASQAL
-151 SLDQQKGIRLALEV
+151 SIDQQRGIKLALEV

-177 TSGLIKLT
+177 TSGLI
-185 DGGGD
+185 GII
-190 DNNHTDES
+190 DNNSRDSGTSNHTVKS
-198 TIGDST
+198 TICDSM
-204 AILNNEQGDR
+204 AILSNEQGVS
-214 PAVFTQVTAPCSHSE
+214 PEVFKQVTAPCSHSE
-229 RPAVES
+229 R
-235 QPEVIHFRPL
+235 
-245 ESSRLDVN
+245 
-253 LTSRRFK
+253 
-260 SLILQPS
+260 QPS
-267 VVFQELVTSLLAEK
+267 VVFSELVSSLLAEK
-281 VQILKS
+281 VQTLKS

-307 MDLMSRSGWLA
+307 MDLMSRSEWLA
-318 VRDAMLASEVRPST
+318 VRDAMLAAEVRPST

-367 IDSKR
+367 TDSKR

-408 SLVSVIT
+408 TLVSVVT
-415 GARAAEVCHLTKRDI
+415 GARSAEVCHLTKRDI

-441 INEDGEGKSVK
+441 INEDGDGKSVK

-467 GFDLASFL
+467 GFDLKSFL
-475 EWVYM
+475 SWVDM
-480 QPEDEGPLFGMT
+480 QPDEGPLFGMT

-503 VITEALPDAEN
+503 VLTEALPDAEN

-549 TYDLYGKGHAV
+549 TYDLYGRGHAV
-560 GRLAEVLKTAL
+560 QRLADAL
-571 L
+571 VMTHG

>member
-19 SPYLYGQVYT
+19 SPYLYQQVYT
-29 PSPDTRLTQIK
+29 SSPDTRLTQINLLSVAK
-40 DLAVPQLVRRTNGRY
+40 PQLVRRANGRY
-55 TIRFRFKGAT
+55 TIRFRLKGQT
-65 SPFLSVSTRSTDR
+65 IPFLSVSTRSTDR
-78 RTATMRQR
+78 RVATMRQR

-91 AKAFMLDRQEVS
+91 AKAFMLDRPEVS
-103 LQELT
+103 LQELKE
-108 THLKS
+108 HLRS

-118 LTDETNDYWN
+118 LTDASDDYWN

-185 DGGGD
+185 DD
-190 DNNHTDES
+190 S

-214 PAVFTQVTAPCSHSE
+214 PAVFTQE
-229 RPAVES
+229 RQS
-235 QPEVIHFRPL
+235 
-245 ESSRLDVN
+245 
-253 LTSRRFK
+253 
-260 SLILQPS
+260 S
-267 VVFQELVTSLLAEK
+267 VVFSSLVSSLLAEK
-281 VQILKS
+281 VQTLKT

-307 MDLMSRSGWLA
+307 MDLMSRSEWLA
-318 VRDAMLASEVRPST
+318 VRDSMLAAEVRPST

-346 GLMNGQLEGR
+346 ALMNGHLEGR
-356 NPIERMKLTKD
+356 NPIERMKLVKD

-384 VRVEAEYQFTR
+384 GRVEAEYQFTR
-395 HTAHTTSEARRWA
+395 HTAQTSSEARRWA

-475 EWVYM
+475 SWVDT
-480 QPEDEGPLFGMT
+480 QPDEGPLFGMT

-503 VITEALPDAEN
+503 VMTEALGDAEN
-514 VSLHSLRHWLA
+514 VSLHSLRHWVA
-525 TRMKERGVN
+525 TCMKERGVN

>member
-1 MTDIN
+1 
-6 HDNTVYPSSSFSG
+6 
-19 SPYLYGQVYT
+19 
-29 PSPDTRLTQIK
+29 
-40 DLAVPQLVRRTNGRY
+40 
-55 TIRFRFKGAT
+55 
-65 SPFLSVSTRSTDR
+65 
-78 RTATMRQR
+78 MRQR

-91 AKAFMLDRQEVS
+91 AKAFMLDRPEVS

-108 THLKS
+108 EHLRS

-118 LTDETNDYWN
+118 LTDASDDYWN

-177 TSGLIKLT
+177 TSGLIDIVMNNSRDSGTSNLT
-185 DGGGD
+185 DY
-190 DNNHTDES
+190 S

-204 AILNNEQGDR
+204 SILKNEQGDR
-214 PAVFTQVTAPCSHSE
+214 PAVFTQEP
-229 RPAVES
+229 
-235 QPEVIHFRPL
+235 QPEVTIA
-245 ESSRLDVN
+245 D
-253 LTSRRFK
+253 
-260 SLILQPS
+260 QPAICS
-267 VVFQELVTSLLAEK
+267 FSELVSSLLAEK
-281 VQILKS
+281 VQTLKS

-307 MDLMSRSGWLA
+307 MDLMSRSEWLA

-367 IDSKR
+367 TDSKR

-408 SLVSVIT
+408 SLVSVVT
-415 GARAAEVCHLTKRDI
+415 GARSAEVCHLTKRDI

-475 EWVYM
+475 SWVNT
-480 QPEDEGPLFGMT
+480 QSDEGPLFGMT

-560 GRLAEVLKTAL
+560 QRLAEVLKTAL